1 MSNIARVLEGLINRT
16 HEGKLQWQTTA
27 DPDRFLAAVDMIAVI
42 ISRLSTGLSLGDER
56 YRLEIL
62 NDEGTTVEILETAD
76 TFEMIPSERLPTA
89 EQARTLT
96 RLFTLA
102 RRSALD
108 TDATLEKLANSLDN
122 F

>member
-27 DPDRFLAAVDMIAVI
+27 DPDRFLAAVDMIAVV
-42 ISRLSTGLSLGDER
+42 ISRLSTGLLLADER

-62 NDEGTTVEILETAD
+62 NDEGTTVEVLETDDA
-76 TFEMIPSERLPTA
+76 FEMVPSERLPTA
-89 EQARTLT
+89 EQAQKLI

-102 RRSALD
+102 RRSDLD
-108 TDATLEKLANSLDN
+108 TEATLEKLANSLDN